1 MNLCNTFYN
10 RNVMLICGNTAMGS
24 NCQNSAQHHNS
35 NTLATTASGCIS
47 FDYCVNQSKFVN
59 P

>member
-1 MNLCNTFYN
+1 
-10 RNVMLICGNTAMGS
+10 MLICGNTAMGS

-47 FDYCVNQSKFVN
+47 FDYCVNQSKFEN